1 MISARVVLRHS
12 SRLTGGR
19 SVQLIR
25 PMDHAR
31 SFSAPAASPPDA
43 TPTTTHPPLKIIPS
57 LPLVGSMIPFH
68 SGLPAMQ
75 EGRFIESWRTMLQ
88 QGGPFFR
95 MGFPGFG
102 TGSHGIAYVVR
113 DPHEMLRVLKQE
125 GAFPS
130 GIVEKEWPMIAWMK
144 NRQYT
149 SIGLL
154 GRGEDWKRIRN
165 FVQKDILGPQAAREY
180 LPGILNGAKLASAKA
195 AHLQGNEIM
204 TFMNH
209 AAFDMF
215 SYVLFGDGKKGLSEE
230 DYHVFCTT
238 AVDMLDDLFNIMR
251 SPLQVTA
258 NKVLGIETPWVRKFY
273 KGMDRIDDIAQKR
286 LKAFMEKAKE
296 GRLSKEEEASYCG
309 KLAARRLSGESDI
322 SEQELIENAMIFM
335 VAAVDTTA
343 GKTAWNVLQL
353 ALNPEIQERIRQ
365 QLVDAAVK
373 EGQNQDNITLTPGML
388 EKAEVPLLHA
398 FVRETHRCTP
408 PLGADMLKELSADT
422 VIHGETLPK
431 GSAIMFDS
439 LTNVMDPEL
448 VDNPRDFVPER
459 WLSDAVEA
467 RKNTPAAIIDHPFYA
482 GPFSQGARRCP
493 GSRVAYL
500 EVQAM
505 IAQLLLDYKI
515 QGPANT
521 HWQDVGGVLK
531 LMFVPDFPSDV
542 KFVPRL

>member
-1 MISARVVLRHS
+1 
-12 SRLTGGR
+12 
-19 SVQLIR
+19 
-25 PMDHAR
+25 
-31 SFSAPAASPPDA
+31 
-43 TPTTTHPPLKIIPS
+43 
-57 LPLVGSMIPFH
+57 
-68 SGLPAMQ
+68 
-75 EGRFIESWRTMLQ
+75 
-88 QGGPFFR
+88 
-95 MGFPGFG
+95 
-102 TGSHGIAYVVR
+102 
-113 DPHEMLRVLKQE
+113 
-125 GAFPS
+125 
-130 GIVEKEWPMIAWMK
+130 
-144 NRQYT
+144 
-149 SIGLL
+149 
-154 GRGEDWKRIRN
+154 
-165 FVQKDILGPQAAREY
+165 
-180 LPGILNGAKLASAKA
+180 
-195 AHLQGNEIM
+195 
-204 TFMNH
+204 
-209 AAFDMF
+209 
-215 SYVLFGDGKKGLSEE
+215 
-230 DYHVFCTT
+230 
-238 AVDMLDDLFNIMR
+238 MLDDLFNIMR

-343 GKTAWNVLQL
+343 GKTGWNVLQL

-408 PLGADMLKELSADT
+408 PLGSDMLKELSADT

-542 KFVPRL
+542 KFVPRQ